1 MTRPGPGF
9 ETVSIRSLSKEYGPT
24 KALDDVSLD
33 VREGEFVSLLGPSGS
48 GKTTLLNIL
57 GGFDRPTSGQVF
69 FGSTDVTLLQPHLR
83 NIGMVFQNYALFPH
97 MTVES
102 NIAYPLRARNAG
114 AAEIGR
120 RVADAL
126 SLVELAGYQNRRI
139 GQLSGGQK
147 QRVALARALV
157 FDPTLILLDE
167 PLSALDKQLRETMQ
181 IELRQLHAKLGATM
195 IYVTHDQREALT
207 MSDRIAVMRSGR
219 IEQLG
224 TPSELYNAPRNDFV
238 ASFVGEST
246 LVPLRRS
253 DGGSVSLGTSRLRTG
268 RPVPQDG
275 PVALAVHA
283 EKLILDGSADG
294 EDWNRFDGS
303 VDEVIYQGESM
314 KISVRLDDGTSVGLR
329 QHCHHRN
336 MSALPHVGARVTVA
350 LHVQDTILV
359 RCATLPGPQALAA

>member
-1 MTRPGPGF
+1 
-9 ETVSIRSLSKEYGPT
+9 
-24 KALDDVSLD
+24 
-33 VREGEFVSLLGPSGS
+33 
-48 GKTTLLNIL
+48 
-57 GGFDRPTSGQVF
+57 
-69 FGSTDVTLLQPHLR
+69 LR

-114 AAEIGR
+114 SAEIGR
-120 RVADAL
+120 RVAEAL
-126 SLVELAGYQNRRI
+126 SLVELAGFQSRRI

-181 IELRQLHAKLGATM
+181 IELRRLHAKLGATM

-283 EKLILDGSADG
+283 EKLILDGSAEG

-336 MSALPHVGARVTVA
+336 MSALPRIGARVTVA

-359 RCATLPGPQALAA
+359 RCATLPSPQALAA

>member
-1 MTRPGPGF
+1 MSKSAAGF
-9 ETVSIRSLSKEYGPT
+9 DTVSIRSLTKEYGAT
-24 KALDDVSLD
+24 KALDGVSLE

-69 FGSTDVTLLQPHLR
+69 FGATEVTLLQPHLR

-97 MTVES
+97 MTVEG
-102 NIAYPLRARNAG
+102 NVAYPLRARGVA

-120 RVADAL
+120 RVANAL
-126 SLVELAGYQNRRI
+126 SVVELAGYQGRRI
-139 GQLSGGQK
+139 NQLSGGQK

-157 FDPTLILLDE
+157 FDPKLILLDE

-181 IELRQLHAKLGATM
+181 IELRQLHGKLGATM

-207 MSDRIAVMRSGR
+207 MSDRIAVMRNGR

-224 TPSELYNAPRNDFV
+224 TPTELYDFPRNDFV

-246 LVPLRRS
+246 LVPVRRS
-253 DGGSVSLGTSRLRTG
+253 DGGCVSLGASRLRTG
-268 RPVPQDG
+268 RPVPQEG
-275 PVALAVHA
+275 AIALAVHA
-283 EKLILDGSADG
+283 EKLILGDSAGG
-294 EDWNRFDGS
+294 EDWNRFEGA
-303 VDEVIYQGESM
+303 VDDVIYQGESV
-314 KISVRLDDGTSVGLR
+314 KISVRLDDGTALGLR
-329 QHCHHRN
+329 QHCHYRS
-336 MSALPHVGARVTVA
+336 MSALPQVGSRVQVA

-359 RCATLPGPQALAA
+359 PCGAASAPYALAA